1 MKAWKVYGKRIQTNG
16 ADEWEPEWEPIGKV
30 QANDLKGA
38 RVEAEKL
45 IDGAIWKPGE
55 FFVAMI

>member
-1 MKAWKVYGKRIQTNG
+1 MKAWRVYGKRIQNNG
-16 ADEWEPEWEPIGKV
+16 AGEWEPIGKV
-30 QANDLKGA
+30 QANDMKGA

-45 IDGAIWKPGE
+45 IDGTIWQPGE